1 MSEISGKATQVPIVL
16 RLFGVFELEIEGR
29 SVAQELPRKDRWLL
43 ALLALAGERPVQ
55 RTWLAQNLWP
65 FPETLESQAATY
77 LRKSLWNLRNTLG
90 EHAGCLLLPTLH
102 TLALDLQLVEV
113 DVVAFD
119 RAIARMDQASLLSAI
134 ARYAGP
140 LLPECTEIWALT
152 ERETRHQAYLK
163 ALEHLANGALE
174 IDDPTSAVNFLRRAT
189 AADPLRESAHRDLMQ
204 ALARCGDFAA
214 AEQVYQ
220 QFVRRLQ
227 REDSSLLPAPETA
240 ALYQGIRRKARQ
252 RVAVPAAPPTVE
264 PSPLSPH
271 GYLPRPLTE
280 LVGRDAQAEEVASRI
295 RRSRLVTLTGTGG
308 IGKTRLA
315 LAAAEIVRIEFIH
328 GVWFVDLSALQDPD
342 RIVQAI
348 SGVLKLRA
356 KPGSDLRAML
366 TDYLA
371 DRKILLLL
379 DNCEQLLEGCA
390 ELAESLL
397 EACGDLKILVTSRHP
412 LGVAGEVDWRVPSL
426 ETPDPE
432 HLPSGGA
439 ELVAAVRRHAAAE
452 LFVERA
458 KAAQQTFALTR
469 ENAADVA
476 RICLRLDG
484 IPLALQLAAT
494 RIKALTAKQIAER
507 MDDGF
512 HLLTGGSRT
521 IPRHQTLQ
529 ATMDWSFQLLSEQER
544 ALLSRVSVFAGGWT
558 LEAAEQVC
566 SDLRGSAQACSADN
580 RPSRFDPRQGILAK
594 EAVLDL
600 LAGLVEKSLVLWDES
615 REEARYR
622 LLGTIRQYSAE
633 KLRESGQELAVRTQH
648 RNYFVQLAES
658 AELHLRGPEQQWWLD
673 RLEAEQENLIA
684 ALEFAFSVP
693 PASDRADTSEHLS
706 GARLAAALGWYCH
719 TRGTAIEGLRWMEK
733 ALETCGGASSIQR
746 IRLLQRAGLLAMD
759 QGEPERAYAYLE
771 ESLERAR
778 TLNDPP
784 GIASA
789 LLGLGNV
796 AREQGDYE
804 AARSLLQQSLSLFR
818 ELGDTGGAGQVLQ
831 SLAGIAA
838 NQNDYPTA
846 RRFAEEGLAIYRRLQ
861 DRQSMAV
868 VLGNLGILA
877 RLEGDYPGAQTL
889 YQESLELYRECKDR
903 AGMARILGNLGNLA
917 EDQCDSTAAYS
928 LHQES
933 LSLQRALGDKQGA
946 AISLYNL
953 GVAAQELSD
962 FEQAAA
968 LYRESLTLCRGLRD
982 RLGVA
987 YALQKLATTLA
998 ERDRP
1003 LRGISL
1009 FAAAERLRELLKA
1022 PIPPQQLPGHEIG
1035 LADIRATV
1043 GETAFSAAWKVGAS
1057 LDWEQAVAFAL
1068 EEEEMG
1074 DENPADGL
1082 STERRLNS
1090 T

>member
-1 MSEISGKATQVPIVL
+1 A
-16 RLFGVFELEIEGR
+16 
-29 SVAQELPRKDRWLL
+29 
-43 ALLALAGERPVQ
+43 
-55 RTWLAQNLWP
+55 
-65 FPETLESQAATY
+65 
-77 LRKSLWNLRNTLG
+77 
-90 EHAGCLLLPTLH
+90 
-102 TLALDLQLVEV
+102 
-113 DVVAFD
+113 
-119 RAIARMDQASLLSAI
+119 
-134 ARYAGP
+134 
-140 LLPECTEIWALT
+140 
-152 ERETRHQAYLK
+152 
-163 ALEHLANGALE
+163 
-174 IDDPTSAVNFLRRAT
+174 
-189 AADPLRESAHRDLMQ
+189 
-204 ALARCGDFAA
+204 
-214 AEQVYQ
+214 
-220 QFVRRLQ
+220 
-227 REDSSLLPAPETA
+227 
-240 ALYQGIRRKARQ
+240 
-252 RVAVPAAPPTVE
+252 
-264 PSPLSPH
+264 
-271 GYLPRPLTE
+271 
-280 LVGRDAQAEEVASRI
+280 EVALRM

-315 LAAAEIVRIEFIH
+315 LAVAEIVRTEFAQ
-328 GVWFVDLSALQDPD
+328 GVWFVDLTALLDPN

-348 SGVLKLRA
+348 SAVLKLRA
-356 KPGSDLRAML
+356 KPGSDLRTML

-371 DRKILLLL
+371 ERRMLLIL

-390 ELAESLL
+390 ELAEALL
-397 EACGDLKILVTSRHP
+397 EECGDLKILVTSRHP
-412 LGVAGEVDWRVPSL
+412 LRLAGEVDWRVPSL

-439 ELVAAVRRHAAAE
+439 ELVAAVRRYAATE
-452 LFVERA
+452 LFVECA
-458 KAAQQTFALTR
+458 KAAQKTFALTG

-529 ATMDWSFQLLSEQER
+529 ATMDWSCQLLSEQER

-566 SDLRGSAQACSADN
+566 SDLRGNAQVTPMNNQPSAFDK
-580 RPSRFDPRQGILAK
+580 RPSSIAK

-600 LAGLVEKSLVLWDES
+600 LAGLVEKSLVLCED
-615 REEARYR
+615 RLEEARYR

-633 KLRESGQELAVRTQH
+633 RLRESGQDPAVRAQH

-658 AELHLRGPEQQWWLD
+658 AEPHLRGAEQQRWLD
-673 RLEAEQENLIA
+673 RLEAEQENLNS

-693 PASDRADTSEHLS
+693 PASDPGDNSKDLS
-706 GARLAAALGWYCH
+706 GARLAAALGWFWH

-733 ALETCGGASSIQR
+733 ALEYGGSTSSRLR
-746 IRLLQRAGLLAMD
+746 ILLLQRAGLLAMD
-759 QGEPERAYAYLE
+759 QGERERAHAYFK

-778 TLNDPP
+778 TLDDPP
-784 GIASA
+784 GTASA

-796 AREQGDYE
+796 AREQGDFE
-804 AARSLLQQSLSLFR
+804 VARSLLQQSLSLFR
-818 ELGDTGGAGQVLQ
+818 EQDDTCGTGQVLQ

-846 RRFAEEGLAIYRRLQ
+846 RRLAEDGLAIYRHLQ

-877 RLEGDYPGAQTL
+877 RLEGDYTGAQTL

-903 AGMARILGNLGNLA
+903 MGMARILGNLGNLA
-917 EDQCDSTAAYS
+917 EDQCDSSAAYS
-928 LHQES
+928 LHEKS

-953 GVAAQELSD
+953 GLAAQELSD
-962 FEQAAA
+962 FDQAAA

-998 ERDRP
+998 ELDRP

-1022 PIPPQQLPGHEIG
+1022 PVPPPQAPGHEIG
-1035 LADIRATV
+1035 LADMRATV
-1043 GETAFSAAWKVGAS
+1043 GEAAFSAAWRVGAS

-1068 EEEEMG
+1068 EEGEMG
-1074 DENPADGL
+1074 G
-1082 STERRLNS
+1082 
-1090 T
+1090 